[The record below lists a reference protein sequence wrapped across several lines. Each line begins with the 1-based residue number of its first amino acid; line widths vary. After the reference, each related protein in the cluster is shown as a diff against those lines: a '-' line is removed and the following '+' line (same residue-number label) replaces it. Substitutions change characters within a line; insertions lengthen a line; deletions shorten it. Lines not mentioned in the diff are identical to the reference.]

1 MCAMCLCQ
9 QHASLWPPDERPTAA
24 AVCMAESGGNPGARN
39 HRPGI
44 EDSRGLWQVNWL
56 AHPRYDGEAL
66 YDPGYNAQAALD
78 IWRGSGWQAWGAYTA
93 GSYRRYLTGAA
104 PVGTG
109 APSDPSGGLGAVL
122 LAAVL
127 AVVLLDVI

>member
-1 MCAMCLCQ
+1 MGLCQ
-9 QHASLWPPDERPTAA
+9 DWAAALWPAEEQDTAQ
-24 AVCMAESGGNPGARN
+24 AVCMAESGGRVDASNCATAR
-39 HRPGI
+39 
-44 EDSRGLWQVNWL
+44 ECSLGLWQINVQ
-56 AHPRYDGEAL
+56 AHPQYDRGRL
-66 YDPGYNAQAALD
+66 LSDPGYNAQAALD

-127 AVVLLDVI
+127 AVVLLEVI

>member
-78 IWRGSGWQAWGAYTA
+78 IWRGSGWL
-93 GSYRRYLTGAA
+93 LTGYVSAA
-104 PVGTG
+104 NTVTVRLTNN
-109 APSDPSGGLGAVL
+109 SGGVITPLSGAL
-122 LAAVL
+122 RA
-127 AVVLLDVI
+127 DVWRH